1 MNLFG
6 CDPKEPCKGIG
17 QEERKFALSSQF
29 SLWAAGTRFPGNLW
43 DPGKTLALKLAHL
56 RARDIPAL
64 ISLCLRVEEGAQSL
78 PLLGCPIGY
87 RVGCGCKRKLNAKKH
102 RRSQLEVTE
111 AVRTRR

>member
-17 QEERKFALSSQF
+17 QEERKFALSNQF

-64 ISLCLRVEEGAQSL
+64 ISLCLRVEEGGQSPASSRLPDRLQSGLWLQEKAQRKEAQVL
-78 PLLGCPIGY
+78 A
-87 RVGCGCKRKLNAKKH
+87 VGSH
-102 RRSQLEVTE
+102 
-111 AVRTRR
+111 